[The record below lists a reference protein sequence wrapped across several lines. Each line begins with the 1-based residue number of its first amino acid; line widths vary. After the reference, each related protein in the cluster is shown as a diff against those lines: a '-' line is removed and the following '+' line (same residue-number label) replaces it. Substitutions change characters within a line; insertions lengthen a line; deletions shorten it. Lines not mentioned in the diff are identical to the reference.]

1 MNARLIIAT
10 LITAVVN
17 FLLGWL
23 VWGILLMDFYKAN
36 TTQYEGLMKDMPNLF
51 LIFLCGILFAF
62 LLAYI
67 FDRWANIRTFSKGF
81 IAGMF
86 LGFLIMA
93 GFDLYLMAGMNLF
106 NVKVI
111 IVDVIA
117 NTIVSGI
124 LGGITALVLGY
135 GRKGSA

>member
-1 MNARLIIAT
+1 
-10 LITAVVN
+10 
-17 FLLGWL
+17 
-23 VWGILLMDFYKAN
+23 MDFYKDN
-36 TTQYEGLMKDMPNLF
+36 TTPYEGLMKEMPNLL
-51 LIFLCGILFAF
+51 LIFVSGILFAF

-106 NVKVI
+106 NIKVI
-111 IVDVIA
+111 IVDIIA

-135 GRKGSA
+135 GKKASA